1 VISRSTRL
9 VLALWFFAAGAA
21 SPPPGAAQSG
31 GAPERLRP
39 AAHRPVEGRQELVT
53 AVEEIS
59 SATVVA
65 VSDGDTVTARENGL
79 QLILHLDG
87 VDAPELKQRFGSEA
101 QAYLSELVANRMVTV
116 RVRSRAPHGGESL
129 ARLEVAGADVSAM
142 ILQRG
147 FARYCSRFADDP
159 QLRRAEAEAR
169 KAGRGLWADP
179 NAPAP
184 WVYRGVRECWQEK

>member
-1 VISRSTRL
+1 
-9 VLALWFFAAGAA
+9 
-21 SPPPGAAQSG
+21 
-31 GAPERLRP
+31 
-39 AAHRPVEGRQELVT
+39 
-53 AVEEIS
+53 
-59 SATVVA
+59 
-65 VSDGDTVTARENGL
+65 
-79 QLILHLDG
+79 
-87 VDAPELKQRFGSEA
+87 
-101 QAYLSELVANRMVTV
+101 
-116 RVRSRAPHGGESL
+116 
-129 ARLEVAGADVSAM
+129 M